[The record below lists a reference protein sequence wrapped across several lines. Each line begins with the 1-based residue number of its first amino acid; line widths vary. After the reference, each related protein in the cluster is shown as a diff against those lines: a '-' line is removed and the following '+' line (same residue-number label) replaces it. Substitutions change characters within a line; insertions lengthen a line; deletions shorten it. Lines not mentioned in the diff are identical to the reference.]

1 MKIRVLGS
9 GAGGGLPQ
17 WNCNCKNCKN
27 CRLGLI
33 EKRTQSSLAVSLDNK
48 KWILI
53 NSSPE
58 FTCQIN
64 DLLTDYNHE
73 TTIRSKMINDV
84 ILMDS
89 QMDHITGLLSMREN
103 KILNL
108 YCNEN
113 TYDEIYNKFNILE
126 ILSYYLDI
134 IHTPINENR
143 SFKVESIPEIEFI
156 PIYLDSKPPPFS
168 KNREKPIKGNN
179 LGLIIKEIDK
189 EDYIFYA
196 PGISGIDEKI
206 ANIIKKS
213 KFSLIDGTFWHNE
226 ELIDMK
232 ITNKD
237 SKSMGHISN
246 VELIK
251 VVNKYELF
259 DKIYLI
265 HINNTNPILDPD
277 SEERKKIE
285 EAKIK
290 ISYDKLELVILT

>member
-33 EKRTQSSLAVSLDNK
+33 EKRSQSSLAVSLDNK

-73 TTIRSKMINDV
+73 TAIRSKMINDV

-103 KILNL
+103 RTLNL

-134 IHTPINENR
+134 KHTSINENR

-168 KNREKPIKGNN
+168 ENREKPIKGNN
-179 LGLIIKEIDK
+179 LGLIIKEVDK
-189 EDYIFYA
+189 EQYIFYA
-196 PGISGIDEKI
+196 PGISNIDEKI

-226 ELIDMK
+226 ELIDMQISK
-232 ITNKD
+232 KD

-246 VELIK
+246 QELIK
-251 VVNKYELF
+251 IVNKYKLF

-265 HINNTNPILDPD
+265 HINNTNPILDPE
-277 SEERKKIE
+277 SEQCKKIE
-285 EAKIK
+285 EARIK
-290 ISYDKLELVILT
+290 ITYDKLELII

>member
-33 EKRTQSSLAVSLDNK
+33 EKRSQSSLAVSMNNK

-58 FTCQIN
+58 FTSQIN

-103 KILNL
+103 RTLNL

-126 ILSYYLDI
+126 ILSYYLNI
-134 IHTPINENR
+134 KHTFINENQ

-168 KNREKPIKGNN
+168 ENREKPIKGNN
-179 LGLIIKEIDK
+179 LGLIIKEVEK
-189 EDYIFYA
+189 EEYIFYA
-196 PGISGIDEKI
+196 PGISSIDEKI

-226 ELIDMK
+226 ELVNMQISK
-232 ITNKD
+232 KD
-237 SKSMGHISN
+237 SKSMGHIPN
-246 VELIK
+246 IELIK
-251 VVNKYELF
+251 IINKYELF
-259 DKIYLI
+259 NKIYLI
-265 HINNTNPILDPD
+265 HINNTNPILDPE
-277 SEERKKIE
+277 SEEYKKIIE
-285 EAKIK
+285 SKIK
-290 ISYDKLELVILT
+290 ISYDKLELNI

>member
-33 EKRTQSSLAVSLDNK
+33 EKRTQSSLAVSMNNK

-58 FTCQIN
+58 FTFQIN

-73 TTIRSKMINDV
+73 TAIRSKMINDV

-103 KILNL
+103 RRLNL

-134 IHTPINENR
+134 KHTPINENR

-168 KNREKPIKGNN
+168 ENREKPIKGNN
-179 LGLIIKEIDK
+179 LGLIIKEVDK
-189 EDYIFYA
+189 EQYIFYA
-196 PGISGIDEKI
+196 PGISNIDEKI
-206 ANIIKKS
+206 ANIVKKS

-226 ELIDMK
+226 ELIDMQISK
-232 ITNKD
+232 KD
-237 SKSMGHISN
+237 SKSMGHIPN
-246 VELIK
+246 QELIK
-251 VVNKYELF
+251 IVNKYELF

-265 HINNTNPILDPD
+265 HINNTNPILNPE
-277 SEERKKIE
+277 SEECKKIE
-285 EAKIK
+285 EARIK
-290 ISYDKLELVILT
+290 ISYDKLELII